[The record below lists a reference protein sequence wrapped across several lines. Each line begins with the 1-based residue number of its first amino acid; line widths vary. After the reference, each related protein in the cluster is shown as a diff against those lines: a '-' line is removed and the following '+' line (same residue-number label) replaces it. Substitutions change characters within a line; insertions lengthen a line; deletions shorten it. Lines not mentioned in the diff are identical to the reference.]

1 MTEGLRESV
10 SALMDDE
17 ASELETRRVLS
28 EIRKD
33 DELRNTWKRYHVVSL
48 AIRGQ
53 LGDATRLDVSKGV
66 AQAIADE
73 HLEVGATGM
82 QRAPWSRMM
91 RAGTGVAV
99 AASVAFLAVFGAL
112 QFNQPDGGDG
122 PSAVAQQNNS
132 DSGTE
137 LAGNM
142 GGAGDV
148 MTVSSQALSSDQKRL
163 LELINTHT
171 QQANMSRSRGFIPY
185 AQLVSQETIRQ
196 R

>member
-17 ASELETRRVLS
+17 AGELETRRVLS

-33 DELRNTWKRYHVVSL
+33 DELRNTWKRYHLVSL
-48 AIRGQ
+48 AIKGQ
-53 LGDATRLDVSKGV
+53 LGEAPRLDVSKGV

-73 HLEVGATGM
+73 HPEMGAAGM
-82 QRAPWSRMM
+82 RRTSWPRVLRA
-91 RAGTGVAV
+91 ATGVAV

-112 QFNQPDGGDG
+112 QFNQPDGGNG
-122 PSAVAQQNNS
+122 PSTVAQQHNDVS
-132 DSGTE
+132 DAM

-142 GGAGDV
+142 GDAGDV

>member
-28 EIRKD
+28 EIQKG

-48 AIRGQ
+48 AIKGQ
-53 LGDATRLDVSKGV
+53 LGDAHRLDVSKGV

-73 HLEVGATGM
+73 YLQVGTTGM
-82 QRAPWSRMM
+82 QRTSWSRVM

-112 QFNQPDGGDG
+112 QFSQSDGADG
-122 PSAVAQQNNS
+122 PSAVAQQHNGDS
-132 DSGTE
+132 DAM

-142 GGAGDV
+142 GGSGDV
-148 MTVSSQALSSDQKRL
+148 TTVSSQTLSSDQKRL